1 MRAIRKRDGSLK
13 MYLEKRR
20 ETKMRANQSI
30 ECESKS
36 KRCNLFAGCKMFTRM
51 VAIRIRLYI
60 WKHWRGYSVKRKA
73 SHWICTFSRWQAST
87 PGCLYMCCLCLFY
100 IFFFAT
106 PISYYVM
113 FVSHVF
119 LFSHKCFRDY
129 EFSVSLAHSIPV
141 CIVYSWW
148 SCMVCRK
155 SERFRSVLRVWKR
168 TYTQAHTG
176 NITVNTQAKSHEYST
191 RTIKRYVPQWRIQIK
206 WSQV

>member
-1 MRAIRKRDGSLK
+1 MN
-13 MYLEKRR
+13 
-20 ETKMRANQSI
+20 ANQSQKGAICLLAAKCSLEWSQFEFDCIFGNIDEVIRWNVKQAI
-30 ECESKS
+30 EYAPFLDDKHRLLGAYIC
-36 KRCNLFAGCKMFTRM
+36 
-51 VAIRIRLYI
+51 VACV
-60 WKHWRGYSVKRKA
+60 YS
-73 SHWICTFSRWQAST
+73 
-87 PGCLYMCCLCLFY
+87 

-129 EFSVSLAHSIPV
+129 EFSVSLAHSILV